1 MMPGIFTLSRA
12 GESMVIT
19 DPKGELFERTSGYLK
34 ENGYKVYC
42 VNFRDGNRQN
52 SWNPLEIPRRFFSMG
67 KFDLAVGLLNDFA
80 HISVP
85 HSLRNNDPFW
95 DDSARS
101 AFMGMLLILMVLAE
115 NTDEV
120 NIRSLLRLRSSLFN
134 DRQHLSN
141 HRENSLFSRIMD
153 LIDEGFCYSVDQLA
167 ITGGNL
173 MTEGLAQ
180 PGPSMSNL
188 LDWLLHE
195 VVEGRVENNKEA
207 LLNKAREWQAK

>member
-1 MMPGIFTLSRA
+1 
-12 GESMVIT
+12 
-19 DPKGELFERTSGYLK
+19 
-34 ENGYKVYC
+34 
-42 VNFRDGNRQN
+42 
-52 SWNPLEIPRRFFSMG
+52 
-67 KFDLAVGLLNDFA
+67 
-80 HISVP
+80 
-85 HSLRNNDPFW
+85 
-95 DDSARS
+95 
-101 AFMGMLLILMVLAE
+101 
-115 NTDEV
+115 
-120 NIRSLLRLRSSLFN
+120 
-134 DRQHLSN
+134 
-141 HRENSLFSRIMD
+141 MD